1 MPAGGLTD
9 APPPPSGW
17 IAEALSAVRQL
28 AGEAAELRQ
37 AGEGPLTEA
46 LAQFLTAQYVMA
58 ARAAV
63 QHAGGGPLDLPAL
76 RALCA
81 DVVALRRG
89 DQAAAR
95 LQLDRERFEEAVR
108 EHRAAAEAA
117 RKEESRPLG
126 ITPETMRKI
135 EEELQLI

>member
-1 MPAGGLTD
+1 MTTGGSTD
-9 APPPPSGW
+9 PPPPPGGW

-28 AGEAAELRQ
+28 AGDAAELRR
-37 AGEGPLTEA
+37 AREGPLTHA
-46 LAQFLTAQYVMA
+46 LAQFLAAQYVMA
-58 ARAAV
+58 AKAAV
-63 QHAGGGPLDLPAL
+63 QQAGGGPLDLAAL

-108 EHRAAAEAA
+108 EQRAAAEAA
-117 RKEESRPLG
+117 RKEASRPRG
-126 ITPETMRKI
+126 ITEETMRKI
-135 EEELQLI
+135 EEELRLV